1 MLHVAAGAC
10 LQLSMPLAARARD
23 VSCEI
28 HMPTLP
34 SGQCLELREDA
45 NIYDSS
51 YDLLADAIS
60 VGGSLWPSAAMLC
73 RYLRDMPNIR
83 GSSVMELGS
92 GTGACGI
99 YSAALGAS
107 RVLLT
112 DGSSALQTLQLANVG
127 ANEHLFDKSTLVS
140 TAHYL
145 WGQSLPDG
153 AANFDFVIGSD
164 LSELVTHRSN
174 ALRFK
179 PPALLLGCPLT
190 PCLSC

>member
-1 MLHVAAGAC
+1 MLHAAAGAC
-10 LQLSMPLAARARD
+10 LQLSMPLAVRALG

-28 HMPTLP
+28 QMPTLP
-34 SGQCLELREDA
+34 SGQRLELQEDA

-60 VGGSLWPSAAMLC
+60 VGGSVWPSAAMLC
-73 RYLRDMPNIR
+73 RYLRDLPDIR

-112 DGSSALQTLQLANVG
+112 DGSSALQALQLANIG
-127 ANEHLFDKSTLVS
+127 ANEHLFGESTNVS
-140 TAHYL
+140 TTQYL
-145 WGQSLPDG
+145 WGQPLPSG
-153 AANFDFVIGSD
+153 AAGLDFVIGSD
-164 LSELVTHRSN
+164 LSARL
-174 ALRFK
+174 LRI
-179 PPALLLGCPLT
+179 AAM
-190 PCLSC
+190 PCASASHTFAFC